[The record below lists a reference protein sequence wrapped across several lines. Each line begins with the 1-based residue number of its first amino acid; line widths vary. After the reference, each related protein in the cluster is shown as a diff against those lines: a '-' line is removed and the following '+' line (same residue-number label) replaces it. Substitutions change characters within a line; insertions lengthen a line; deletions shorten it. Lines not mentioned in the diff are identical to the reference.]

1 MEDSFEIDF
10 LAKHLLTFCCLALLI
25 LIDIH
30 VEDLESSF
38 VLDCVTMFTGL
49 LLVQTPIVRGTLAA
63 EVLAALELVSGLQPP
78 DCMRIHARGSYF
90 RI

>member
-78 DCMRIHARGSYF
+78 HYMCTQIHCSYKH
-90 RI
+90 I